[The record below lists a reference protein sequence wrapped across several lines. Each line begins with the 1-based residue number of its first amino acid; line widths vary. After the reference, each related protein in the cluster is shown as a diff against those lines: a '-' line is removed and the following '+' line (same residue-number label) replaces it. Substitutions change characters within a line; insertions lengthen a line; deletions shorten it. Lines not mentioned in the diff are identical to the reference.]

1 MVDVGKKMDDFKS
14 ILDARFKYVPA
25 GKTDLEK
32 TFNRIRKEQAKAAS
46 ESFNNAKFDKWFFG
60 GMKSDLL

>member
-1 MVDVGKKMDDFKS
+1 MDDFKS

-32 TFNRIRKEQAKAAS
+32 TFNRIRKEQAKAKEIQTVS
-46 ESFNNAKFDKWFFG
+46 EVRTFNNVIVKKFK
-60 GMKSDLL
+60 

>member
-1 MVDVGKKMDDFKS
+1 MDDFKS

-32 TFNRIRKEQAKAAS
+32 TFNRIRKEQAKAK
-46 ESFNNAKFDKWFFG
+46 ENKNARI
-60 GMKSDLL
+60 S

>member
-1 MVDVGKKMDDFKS
+1 MDDFKS

-32 TFNRIRKEQAKAAS
+32 TFNRIRKEQAKAKEIQTLS
-46 ESFNNAKFDKWFFG
+46 EVRTFNNVIVKKFK
-60 GMKSDLL
+60 

>member
-32 TFNRIRKEQAKAAS
+32 TFNRIRKEQAKAK
-46 ESFNNAKFDKWFFG
+46 EIQTLQEVRTFNNVIVKKFK
-60 GMKSDLL
+60 

>member
-1 MVDVGKKMDDFKS
+1 MDDFKS

-32 TFNRIRKEQAKAAS
+32 TFNRIRKEQAKAK
-46 ESFNNAKFDKWFFG
+46 EIQTLQEVRTFNNVIVKKFK
-60 GMKSDLL
+60 

>member
-1 MVDVGKKMDDFKS
+1 MDDFKS

-32 TFNRIRKEQAKAAS
+32 TFNRIRKEQAKAKEIQAVS
-46 ESFNNAKFDKWFFG
+46 EIRTFSNVIVKKFK
-60 GMKSDLL
+60 

>member
-1 MVDVGKKMDDFKS
+1 MDDFKS

-32 TFNRIRKEQAKAAS
+32 TFNRIRKEQAKAKEIQTVS
-46 ESFNNAKFDKWFFG
+46 EIRTFSNVIVKKFK
-60 GMKSDLL
+60 

>member
-1 MVDVGKKMDDFKS
+1 MDDFKS

-32 TFNRIRKEQAKAAS
+32 TFNRIRKEQAKAKEIQTLQEVRTFS
-46 ESFNNAKFDKWFFG
+46 NVIVKKFK
-60 GMKSDLL
+60 

>member
-32 TFNRIRKEQAKAAS
+32 TFNRIRKEQAKAKEIQTLS
-46 ESFNNAKFDKWFFG
+46 EVRTFNNVIVKKFK
-60 GMKSDLL
+60 

>member
-1 MVDVGKKMDDFKS
+1 MDDFKS

-32 TFNRIRKEQAKAAS
+32 TFNRIRKEQAKAKEVQTLQEVRTFS
-46 ESFNNAKFDKWFFG
+46 NVIVKKFK
-60 GMKSDLL
+60 

>member
-1 MVDVGKKMDDFKS
+1 MDDFKS

-32 TFNRIRKEQAKAAS
+32 TFNRIRKEQAKAKEIQTLS
-46 ESFNNAKFDKWFFG
+46 EVRTFNNVIIKKFK
-60 GMKSDLL
+60 